1 MEHYDTINYCRL
13 AVFGR
18 RVRST
23 DASIHEIVASISFKD
38 VITQK
43 SAEGSKYSSLFICK
57 RLPKQ
62 LRKTSGESVSG
73 S

>member
-38 VITQK
+38 VITQNH
-43 SAEGSKYSSLFICK
+43 
-57 RLPKQ
+57 RLKAPDAG
-62 LRKTSGESVSG
+62 L
-73 S
+73 